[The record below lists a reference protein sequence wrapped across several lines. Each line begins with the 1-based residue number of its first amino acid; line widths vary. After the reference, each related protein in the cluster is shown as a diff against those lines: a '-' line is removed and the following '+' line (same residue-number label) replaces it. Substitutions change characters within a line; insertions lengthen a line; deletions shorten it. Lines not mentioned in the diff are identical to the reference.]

1 VEVLK
6 LKESEESV
14 DFRVGSLFDDVE
26 DPKRTES
33 SRGDRE
39 LDLTFGRTL
48 DELRQKVV
56 SLYWPTTVVGV
67 GMAATVTTPSRD
79 TELLFEQLAD
89 QWEMDAELSS
99 RSSDAVRHTAYQ
111 QIIGIGPS
119 ALPLL
124 LARLRDNPGHWFW
137 ALAAIARED
146 PAEGTSSFD
155 EAREV
160 WLDWGRKRNLIA

>member
-6 LKESEESV
+6 LRIQEESV

-26 DPKRTES
+26 DSRRIES

-39 LDLTFGRTL
+39 LDLTFSWAL

-56 SLYWPTTVVGV
+56 SHEYEWPGTGTTT
-67 GMAATVTTPSRD
+67 TVTTTSD

-89 QWEMDAELSS
+89 QWEMDAELTS
-99 RSSDAVRHTAYQ
+99 RSSKAVLHPAYQ
-111 QIIGIGPS
+111 QIIGIGSP
-119 ALPLL
+119 AIPLL

-146 PAEGTSSFD
+146 PADGAESFD
-155 EAREV
+155 AAREI
-160 WLDWGRKRNLIA
+160 WLTWGRDRGWID